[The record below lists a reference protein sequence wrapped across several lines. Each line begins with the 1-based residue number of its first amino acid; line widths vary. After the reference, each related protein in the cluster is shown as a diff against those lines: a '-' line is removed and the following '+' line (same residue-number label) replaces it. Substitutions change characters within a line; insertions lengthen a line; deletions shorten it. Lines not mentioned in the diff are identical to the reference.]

1 VFSRTK
7 FGEVAGA
14 DVFLSLEYDPWGR
27 PEDDD
32 GMTAKQ
38 VEAWNKDEWHYV
50 QATVSIELDGITI
63 GSATYGGLEY
73 GDFVSTNEQDEFL
86 SQSWIGENEIWG
98 YVGEELK
105 GEAMSRA
112 EENLGKLAAW
122 KEAVA
127 CLESY

>member
-1 VFSRTK
+1 MFSRTR
-7 FGEVAGA
+7 FGQVAGA
-14 DVFLSLEYDPWGR
+14 DVFLSLDLDPWAQ
-27 PEDDD
+27 PTDDE
-32 GMTAKQ
+32 GMTPKQ

-50 QATVSIELDGITI
+50 HATVSIELDGITI
-63 GSATYGGLEY
+63 GSATYGGIEY
-73 GDFVSTNEQDEFL
+73 GNFVNTNERD
-86 SQSWIGENEIWG
+86 SIISRSWIGENEIWG

>member
-1 VFSRTK
+1 MFSRTK

-14 DVFLSLEYDPWGR
+14 DVFLSLNFDSWAR
-27 PEDDD
+27 PDDYD
-32 GMTAKQ
+32 GMTTKQ

-50 QATVSIELDGITI
+50 QATVSIELDGVEI
-63 GSATYGGLEY
+63 GSCTYGSIEY
-73 GDFVSTNEQDEFL
+73 GNFVMTNDQDEFI
-86 SQSWIGENEIWG
+86 SQDWIGENEIWG